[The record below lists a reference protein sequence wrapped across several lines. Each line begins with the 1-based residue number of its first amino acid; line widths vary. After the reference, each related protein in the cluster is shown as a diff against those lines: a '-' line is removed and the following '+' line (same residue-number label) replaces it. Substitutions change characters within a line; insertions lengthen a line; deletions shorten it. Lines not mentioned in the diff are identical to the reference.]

1 MLTIVSRLDITQI
14 FCDVDDFCQQW
25 ENLWQQVPQLP
36 STTGET
42 AQQIKNRPIRKLA
55 SQYLRRL
62 CLCSPRLP
70 EEGHYVRATSHR
82 IGIRRISMYGF
93 LPIN

>member
-36 STTGET
+36 STTGEQRSKSRIDPSENSQ
-42 AQQIKNRPIRKLA
+42 ANIYAGFVCVAPGFQRK
-55 SQYLRRL
+55 
-62 CLCSPRLP
+62 
-70 EEGHYVRATSHR
+70 
-82 IGIRRISMYGF
+82 GIMCVQLHIELVLGALVCMDFYQ
-93 LPIN
+93 